1 MSDMVAMEAFLRDQI
16 IIENETKLKEKLPL
30 IVFCKSD
37 PSPFEKTFIKI
48 ARKYNFEAVLFTYLE
63 ALYQYLIND
72 HYYDIGHADL
82 QRMLDAIKPSLTP
95 DTSYGELNQAII
107 DICHEWSK
115 KANIM
120 VLLTVEDYIYYS
132 HSEILAC
139 PIVMLNP
146 SQVKQAV
153 SAFKRAKKGDIHF
166 DRVFGRKIDKKL
178 YVKNPERMQLYHV
191 SMTQGIKELEP
202 RRTSKPLNDMENMAI
217 ARISATTSVDACF
230 RAVSPRVGRWYVY
243 QLVLTSKSQVVKPN
257 TYLVPDADITGEY
270 WVLTLTKVKE
280 IAIIDCRED
289 PDNKGHFLFD
299 TIKSTTNEKYE
310 KLLDGYTAIGG

>member
-1 MSDMVAMEAFLRDQI
+1 MTDMVAMEAFLRDQI
-16 IIENETKLKEKLPL
+16 IIENEVKLKEKLPL

-37 PSPFEKTFIKI
+37 LSPFEKTFIKI
-48 ARKYNFEAVLFTYLE
+48 AWKYNFEAVLFTYLE

-82 QRMLDAIKPSLTP
+82 QRMLDTIKPSLTP
-95 DTSYGELNQAII
+95 DTS
-107 DICHEWSK
+107 
-115 KANIM
+115 IM

-243 QLVLTSKSQVVKPN
+243 QLALTSKSQVVKPN
-257 TYLVPDADITGEY
+257 TYLVPDANITGEY
-270 WVLTLTKVKE
+270 WVLTPTKVKE